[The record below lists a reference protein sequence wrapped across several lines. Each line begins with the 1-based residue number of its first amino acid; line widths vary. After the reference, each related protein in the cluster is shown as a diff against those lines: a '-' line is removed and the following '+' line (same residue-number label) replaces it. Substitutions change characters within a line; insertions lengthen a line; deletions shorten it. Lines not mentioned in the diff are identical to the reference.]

1 MALVLMPSYETSFQN
16 KILANLLKSLK
27 LLLNKS
33 AWVRTEF
40 TGLNCEIVYINMFSS
55 VQSLSHV

>member
-1 MALVLMPSYETSFQN
+1 MAPVLVPSYETSFQN

-33 AWVRTEF
+33 A
-40 TGLNCEIVYINMFSS
+40 
-55 VQSLSHV
+55 